1 MKFRVKIEDNID
13 KEYVKEGLRVF
24 LAIDK
29 AGQGIS
35 DKIKNNMRRLL
46 RSIATKKQ
54 VGLHNLENW

>member
-35 DKIKNNMRRLL
+35 DKIK
-46 RSIATKKQ
+46 TTC
-54 VGLHNLENW
+54 VVC